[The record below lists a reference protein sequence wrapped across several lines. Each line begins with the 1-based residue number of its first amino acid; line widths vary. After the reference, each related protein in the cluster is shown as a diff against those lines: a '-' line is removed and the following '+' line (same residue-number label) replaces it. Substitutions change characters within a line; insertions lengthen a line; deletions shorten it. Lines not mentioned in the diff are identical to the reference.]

1 MLYFNVAFLFFVF
14 FSPLSKLDLQL
25 ADPHGNGVGGFTFR
39 SYWRYVHKYIYIYIY
54 IYIIHQLI
62 DNHLIQWIIARLP
75 KFSPIWIPCSN
86 WPPKSCLVY
95 ILKTELEN
103 TSQWFVMLSYNSCP
117 IVVCLVQVIKSL
129 IKISKKIID
138 IYIYTMWKYFFFK
151 YFQNRQ

>member
-1 MLYFNVAFLFFVF
+1 M
-14 FSPLSKLDLQL
+14 
-25 ADPHGNGVGGFTFR
+25 
-39 SYWRYVHKYIYIYIY
+39 
-54 IYIIHQLI
+54 
-62 DNHLIQWIIARLP
+62 IQWIIARLP

-138 IYIYTMWKYFFFK
+138 IYIYTMWKYFFLSIFK
-151 YFQNRQ
+151 IDNNINIKTKNKQLIPNNFSTFVPHWLWWCVYVGSYTTPRY